1 MSQFRTTFF
10 GGYRRE
16 EVDEYVGNLV
26 TQLEQMKKMQEEHT
40 KQLADI
46 EAECAKKLADAEAE
60 YASKEKGIS
69 QRLADVEA
77 EYVSKEK
84 ELAQRLADMEAKYA
98 AKEKEYAERLVE
110 LEVNHTSK
118 DEGYSQRLAD
128 LEAEYAAKR
137 REYQEKIV
145 ELEEKLREQDGK
157 HDAMTRIMV
166 LAEQEA
172 KAITG
177 KAYMQ
182 ADEYR
187 KQVENDLLARKRE
200 AEEEVAKAHQLEAQ
214 YAEAINRTCSQL
226 TGLYASLGELIQR
239 MSADFPIKDSFL
251 GQGEA
256 EKDKRLGGYGSHVI
270 GMKPRRPADF

>member
-26 TQLEQMKKMQEEHT
+26 AQLEQMKRVQEEHT
-40 KQLADI
+40 KQLADM

-60 YASKEKGIS
+60 CTSKEKEIS
-69 QRLADVEA
+69 QRLADAEA
-77 EYVSKEK
+77 EYASREK
-84 ELAQRLADMEAKYA
+84 ELSQRLADMEA
-98 AKEKEYAERLVE
+98 EYAGRLAE

-157 HDAMTRIMV
+157 HDAMARIMV

-177 KAYMQ
+177 KAHMQ

-187 KQVENDLLARKRE
+187 KQVEDELLTRKME
-200 AEEEVAKAHQLEAQ
+200 ADAEVAKVHQMGAQ
-214 YAEAINRTCSQL
+214 YVEAINRTYDQL
-226 TGLYASLGELIQR
+226 AKLYTSLGDLLQKVTT
-239 MSADFPIKDSFL
+239 DFPLKDSFL
-251 GQGEA
+251 TQGEA